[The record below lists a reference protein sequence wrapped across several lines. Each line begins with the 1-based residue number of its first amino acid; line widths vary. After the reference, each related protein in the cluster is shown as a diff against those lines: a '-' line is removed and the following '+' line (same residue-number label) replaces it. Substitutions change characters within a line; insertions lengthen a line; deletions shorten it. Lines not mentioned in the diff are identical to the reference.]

1 MCSLNCTTIMISNK
15 SCPVKSIRLFIFF
28 KKKVFMKLKAYSVHI
43 LETFGYILLKQICI
57 IKKKNKAV
65 IKKKREIESK

>member
-1 MCSLNCTTIMISNK
+1 
-15 SCPVKSIRLFIFF
+15 
-28 KKKVFMKLKAYSVHI
+28 MKLKAYSVHI

-65 IKKKREIESK
+65 IKKKEIESK